1 MFGVNNSSSLL
12 GTKPILS
19 LEQTEFEPQES
30 PHIHFFSK
38 VNMTEI
44 HDPRQDESKNMKSHV
59 RRNTG
64 HERLSIH
71 MKS

>member
-1 MFGVNNSSSLL
+1 MLGVYNSSSLL

-44 HDPRQDESKNMKSHV
+44 HDPKSGEFENAESKIQ
-59 RRNTG
+59 RNTG
-64 HERLSIH
+64 HEGLSIN

>member
-1 MFGVNNSSSLL
+1 M
-12 GTKPILS
+12 LS
-19 LEQTEFEPQES
+19 LEQHEFEPRES

-38 VNMTEI
+38 VNMAEI
-44 HDPRQDESKNMKSHV
+44 YDPRQDESKNMKSHI
-59 RRNTG
+59 RRNTK

>member
-1 MFGVNNSSSLL
+1 MLGVYNSSSLL
-12 GTKPILS
+12 GNKPMLS
-19 LEQTEFEPQES
+19 VEQIEFEPQES

-38 VNMTEI
+38 VNTTEI
-44 HDPRQDESKNMKSHV
+44 HDPRQDESENMKPHV

-64 HERLSIH
+64 HERLHIN